1 MSETTYAGVEVKV
14 RASPTQS
21 PDEIT
26 QQVISQLAPYLRQV
40 FGTYQVVYR
49 IRLIIQPVLVKT
61 PQPAVTIRT
70 IVRNP
75 ITAGAEGEYEEEEEE
90 EEEVAETE

>member
-1 MSETTYAGVEVKV
+1 MPEVNYTGVEVKV

-21 PDEIT
+21 PEEIT

-40 FGTYQVVYR
+40 FSTYQVVYR

-70 IVRNP
+70 IVKSP
-75 ITAGAEGEYEEEEEE
+75 VTMEGNEEYGDEEEEGEE
-90 EEEVAETE
+90 LAETE

>member
-1 MSETTYAGVEVKV
+1 MSETTYTGVEVKV
-14 RASPTQS
+14 RASPSQS
-21 PDEIT
+21 AEEIT

-40 FGTYQVVYR
+40 FSTYQVVYR

-70 IVRNP
+70 IVKSP
-75 ITAGAEGEYEEEEEE
+75 VTAGADEEYGEEEEEGE
-90 EEEVAETE
+90 EIAETE

>member
-1 MSETTYAGVEVKV
+1 MSETTYTGVEVKV

-70 IVRNP
+70 IVKKPVTVGTDN
-75 ITAGAEGEYEEEEEE
+75 EYEEEEEE
-90 EEEVAETE
+90 EEELAETE

>member
-1 MSETTYAGVEVKV
+1 MSETTYTGVELKV

-21 PDEIT
+21 PEDIT

-40 FGTYQVVYR
+40 FSTYQVVYR

-61 PQPAVTIRT
+61 PQPTVTIRA
-70 IVRNP
+70 IVKKP
-75 ITAGAEGEYEEEEEE
+75 ITAGAEEEYEGEEEEGEE
-90 EEEVAETE
+90 LAEAE

>member
-1 MSETTYAGVEVKV
+1 MSEVNYTGVELKV

-21 PDEIT
+21 PEEIT

-40 FGTYQVVYR
+40 FSTYQVVYR

-61 PQPAVTIRT
+61 PQPAVTIRA
-70 IVRNP
+70 IVKKP
-75 ITAGAEGEYEEEEEE
+75 IAAGEGEGYEEEGEEGE
-90 EEEVAETE
+90 ELAEAE

>member
-1 MSETTYAGVEVKV
+1 MSETNYAGIEVKV

-21 PDEIT
+21 AEEIT

-40 FGTYQVVYR
+40 FSTYQVVYR

-70 IVRNP
+70 IVKSP
-75 ITAGAEGEYEEEEEE
+75 VTAGEYEEYEEEGEGE
-90 EEEVAETE
+90 EELAETE

>member
-1 MSETTYAGVEVKV
+1 MSETNYAGIEIKV
-14 RASPTQS
+14 RATPTQS
-21 PDEIT
+21 AEEIT

-40 FGTYQVVYR
+40 FSTYQVVYR

-70 IVRNP
+70 IIKSPV
-75 ITAGAEGEYEEEEEE
+75 TAGEYEEYGDEEEGE
-90 EEEVAETE
+90 EETAETE

>member
-70 IVRNP
+70 IVRSP
-75 ITAGAEGEYEEEEEE
+75 VTVGAEGEYEEEEEE
-90 EEEVAETE
+90 GEEVAETE

>member
-1 MSETTYAGVEVKV
+1 MSETTYTGVEVKV

-21 PDEIT
+21 SEEIT

-40 FGTYQVVYR
+40 FSTYQVVYR

-70 IVRNP
+70 IVKSP
-75 ITAGAEGEYEEEEEE
+75 VTVGAEGEYEDEEEE

>member
-1 MSETTYAGVEVKV
+1 MSETTYTGVELKV

-21 PDEIT
+21 PEEIT

-40 FGTYQVVYR
+40 FSTYQVVYR

-70 IVRNP
+70 IVRKP
-75 ITAGAEGEYEEEEEE
+75 VTAGEYEEYEGEGEEEE
-90 EEEVAETE
+90 ELTETE

>member
-1 MSETTYAGVEVKV
+1 MSETTYTGVELKV

-21 PDEIT
+21 PEEIT

-40 FGTYQVVYR
+40 FSTYQVVYR

-61 PQPAVTIRT
+61 PQPTVTIRA
-70 IVRNP
+70 IVKRP
-75 ITAGAEGEYEEEEEE
+75 ITAGAEGEYGEEEEEGE
-90 EEEVAETE
+90 ELAEAE

>member
-1 MSETTYAGVEVKV
+1 MSETTYTGVELKV

-21 PDEIT
+21 PEEIT
-26 QQVISQLAPYLRQV
+26 QQVVSQLAPYLRQV

-70 IVRNP
+70 IVRKP
-75 ITAGAEGEYEEEEEE
+75 ITAGTENEYEEEEEE
-90 EEEVAETE
+90 EEEMAETE

>member
-1 MSETTYAGVEVKV
+1 MSETTYTGVEVKV
-14 RASPTQS
+14 RASPSQS
-21 PDEIT
+21 AEEIT

-40 FGTYQVVYR
+40 FSTYQVVYR

-70 IVRNP
+70 IVKSP
-75 ITAGAEGEYEEEEEE
+75 VTAGSDEEYSEEEEGEE
-90 EEEVAETE
+90 ELVGTE

>member
-1 MSETTYAGVEVKV
+1 MSEVNYTGVEVKV

-21 PDEIT
+21 AEEIT

-40 FGTYQVVYR
+40 FSTYQVVYR

-61 PQPAVTIRT
+61 PQPAVTIRA
-70 IVRNP
+70 IVRSP
-75 ITAGAEGEYEEEEEE
+75 VTAGDEEEYGDEEEEGEE
-90 EEEVAETE
+90 MAETE

>member
-1 MSETTYAGVEVKV
+1 MSETTYTGIELKV

-21 PDEIT
+21 PDEVT

-61 PQPAVTIRT
+61 PQPAVTIRA
-70 IVRNP
+70 IVRRP
-75 ITAGAEGEYEEEEEE
+75 ITANTEEEEEE
-90 EEEVAETE
+90 EGEEEEELAEAG

>member
-1 MSETTYAGVEVKV
+1 MSETNYAGIEIKV

-21 PDEIT
+21 PEEVT

-70 IVRNP
+70 IVRKP
-75 ITAGAEGEYEEEEEE
+75 ITAGEYEEYEGEGEGEEEL
-90 EEEVAETE
+90 AETE

>member
-1 MSETTYAGVEVKV
+1 MSEVNYTGIELKV

-40 FGTYQVVYR
+40 FSTYQVVYR

-61 PQPAVTIRT
+61 PQPTITIRA
-70 IVRNP
+70 IVKRP
-75 ITAGAEGEYEEEEEE
+75 ITAEVVGEGGEEEEEE
-90 EEEVAETE
+90 EELAEVE

>member
-1 MSETTYAGVEVKV
+1 MSETNYAGIEIKV

-21 PDEIT
+21 PEEVT

-70 IVRNP
+70 IVKKP
-75 ITAGAEGEYEEEEEE
+75 VMSGTEEEYEGEEEGEEEL
-90 EEEVAETE
+90 AEAE

>member
-1 MSETTYAGVEVKV
+1 MSETTYTGVEVKV

-70 IVRNP
+70 IVKSP
-75 ITAGAEGEYEEEEEE
+75 VTAGTENEYEEEEEE

>member
-1 MSETTYAGVEVKV
+1 MSEVNYTGVEVKV

-21 PDEIT
+21 AEEIT

-40 FGTYQVVYR
+40 FSTYQVVYR

-70 IVRNP
+70 IVRKP
-75 ITAGAEGEYEEEEEE
+75 ITAGTEGEYEEEEEE

>member
-1 MSETTYAGVEVKV
+1 
-14 RASPTQS
+14 
-21 PDEIT
+21 
-26 QQVISQLAPYLRQV
+26 
-40 FGTYQVVYR
+40 VVYR

-70 IVRNP
+70 IVKSP
-75 ITAGAEGEYEEEEEE
+75 VTVGAEGEYEDEEEE

>member
-75 ITAGAEGEYEEEEEE
+75 ITAGTENEYEEEEEE

>member
-1 MSETTYAGVEVKV
+1 MSETTYTGVEVKV
-14 RASPTQS
+14 RATPTQS

-26 QQVISQLAPYLRQV
+26 QQVVSQLAPYLRQV
-40 FGTYQVVYR
+40 FSTYQVVYR

-70 IVRNP
+70 IVKNP
-75 ITAGAEGEYEEEEEE
+75 VTVGAEGEYEEEEEE
-90 EEEVAETE
+90 EEELAETE